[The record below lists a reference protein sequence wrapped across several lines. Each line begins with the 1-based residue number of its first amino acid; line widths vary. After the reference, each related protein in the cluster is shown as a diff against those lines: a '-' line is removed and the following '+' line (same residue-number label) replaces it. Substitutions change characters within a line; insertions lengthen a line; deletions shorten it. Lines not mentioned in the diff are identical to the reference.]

1 MPNRRRL
8 IAAGAGAL
16 LVAAAAGAVFY
27 VLRPVASPGVIDASG
42 QVRGTEVTVSAKVS
56 GTAEVV
62 PIKEGQPV
70 KRGDLLVKISSKE
83 TEARLEQAKAQAA
96 AAESQLREVEAQLAA
111 LDSGIEGAKLG
122 VGVIKD
128 TSTHEVHRATEAV
141 QRAEAEVA
149 AAESRRQQD
158 KSTYER
164 YAGLVKEGF
173 VSENYFGEVRAR
185 YTSAEARLKAIRQ
198 QREEAIAG
206 LQKAKAAAGE
216 VQVKQTD
223 VQRLEREK
231 QRLIALGTTTQN
243 QAEAAA
249 ARAKEVEV
257 ALADTTVTAP
267 ADGTVINKL
276 VEQGELI
283 SPGRPLATLI
293 DLSDI
298 YVRVFIAEREIGKI
312 RLGNSARI
320 NTDAFPKRFFPGSVI
335 EVSQQAEFT
344 PKEVHMKD
352 EREKLVFGVKVK
364 IDNPEGFLKPGMPV
378 DAKIKW
384 QDQASW

>member
-1 MPNRRRL
+1 MSNRRRL
-8 IAAGAGAL
+8 IAVGAGAL
-16 LVAAAAGAVFY
+16 LIAAAAGAAFY
-27 VLRPVASPGVIDASG
+27 VFRPAANPGIIDASG
-42 QVRGTEVTVSAKVS
+42 QVRGTEVTISAKVS

-62 PIKEGQPV
+62 PIREGQPI

-83 TEARLEQAKAQAA
+83 TEARLEQAKAQVA
-96 AAESQLREVEAQLAA
+96 AAESQLHEVEAQLAA

-149 AAESRRQQD
+149 AAESRLQQD
-158 KSTYER
+158 KSTYES
-164 YAGLVKEGF
+164 YASLLKQGF
-173 VSENYFGEVRAR
+173 VSENYFGEVRER
-185 YTSAEARLKAIRQ
+185 YTSAQARLKAVRQ

-223 VQRLEREK
+223 VQRLV
-231 QRLIALGTTTQN
+231 ALRTTTLS
-243 QAEAAA
+243 QADAAA
-249 ARAKEVEV
+249 ARAREVEV
-257 ALADTTVTAP
+257 GLADATVTAP
-267 ADGTVINKL
+267 ADATVINKL

-312 RLGNSARI
+312 RLGNPVRISA
-320 NTDAFPKRFFPGSVI
+320 DAFPKRFFPGTVT

-364 IDNPEGFLKPGMPV
+364 IDNPEGFLKPGMPI

-384 QDQASW
+384 QEQASW